1 MVKCIIEI
9 NEEVKL
15 DIQLVRAV
23 YNILYNRKSPK
34 KQIQILTDRL
44 N

>member
-15 DIQLVRAV
+15 DIISEAV
-23 YNILYNRKSPK
+23 YNILYNRKSP
-34 KQIQILTDRL
+34 
-44 N
+44 